1 MPNVAP
7 TNERPNSPGV
17 LISFEGLDGVGK
29 TTQIGLVE
37 NALRAQGRETLRL
50 REPGATRLGEAV
62 RELLLD
68 KQDLDI
74 SRMAELLL
82 FEAARA
88 QLVESVIQP
97 ALERGCVVL
106 CDRFYDSTVA
116 YQGHGRRLG
125 TDLVH
130 KANVL
135 ACGALEPDR
144 TLVLD
149 MDLARAHTRACAQ
162 GADRMERE
170 PDDFHKRVRQ
180 GFLQL
185 AGDEAQRVHIVD
197 ASGSVQQV
205 WGRVR
210 DALGGLLNLP
220 VELPSDIEEP
230 R

>member
-1 MPNVAP
+1 MPSVAP

-37 NALRAQGRETLRL
+37 NALRTQGRETLRL

-74 SRMAELLL
+74 SPMAELLL

-116 YQGHGRRLG
+116 YQGYGRRLG

-130 KANVL
+130 KANAL

-149 MDLARAHTRACAQ
+149 MDLERAHTRACTQ

-185 AGDEAQRVHIVD
+185 AGDEAQRVRIVD

-210 DALGGLLNLP
+210 DALRDLFNLP
-220 VELPSDIEEP
+220 IEPPSGAEEP

>member
-1 MPNVAP
+1 MPSVAS

-37 NALRAQGRETLRL
+37 NALHAQGRETLRL

-74 SRMAELLL
+74 SPMAELLL

-88 QLVESVIQP
+88 QLVESVIRP

-106 CDRFYDSTVA
+106 CDRFYDSTIA

-135 ACGALEPDR
+135 ACGELEPDR

-149 MDLARAHTRACAQ
+149 MDLVPAHKGPTAWSVSPTTSMSACARDSCSLQ
-162 GADRMERE
+162 TTKRNACVSWMPLEACSKYGGAFAM
-170 PDDFHKRVRQ
+170 
-180 GFLQL
+180 L
-185 AGDEAQRVHIVD
+185 
-197 ASGSVQQV
+197 
-205 WGRVR
+205 
-210 DALGGLLNLP
+210 
-220 VELPSDIEEP
+220 
-230 R
+230 

>member
-1 MPNVAP
+1 MPSVAS

-37 NALRAQGRETLRL
+37 NALHAQGRETLRL

-74 SRMAELLL
+74 SPMAELLL

-88 QLVESVIQP
+88 QLIESVIQP

-116 YQGHGRRLG
+116 YQGHRSRPQGKR
-125 TDLVH
+125 
-130 KANVL
+130 
-135 ACGALEPDR
+135 ACLRGAR
-144 TLVLD
+144 T
-149 MDLARAHTRACAQ
+149 RPHTRARHGPRTCPHPCLRTRGRPY
-162 GADRMERE
+162 GARAR
-170 PDDFHKRVRQ
+170 R
-180 GFLQL
+180 
-185 AGDEAQRVHIVD
+185 
-197 ASGSVQQV
+197 
-205 WGRVR
+205 
-210 DALGGLLNLP
+210 LP
-220 VELPSDIEEP
+220 
-230 R
+230 